1 MLVLD
6 STSKS
11 IQIVMSG
18 AAATTNPDF
27 VSTYSDN
34 NGTTFVEGSSDGA
47 LNGTTAVTVVAA
59 PAASTRRIIKT
70 IYVEN
75 KDTAAITITI
85 TYLNSATSRTI
96 VKVTL
101 QVGDTW
107 TTDGTFDTAG
117 AIKQTLGT
125 VSLTSQVSGVL
136 PTANGGTNLSS
147 FTSGGAVYATSTSV
161 LVTGTLP
168 IASGGTNATATPT
181 AGGSAYG
188 TGTAY
193 AFTSAGTAGQILTSN
208 GASAPTWNG
217 IDGGTFS

>member
-47 LNGTTAVTVVAA
+47 LNGTTAVTAVAA

-75 KDTAAITITI
+75 KDTAAITITV

-96 VKVTL
+96 VRVTL

-107 TTDGTFDTAG
+107 TTDGTFDTYG
-117 AIKQTLGT
+117 ALKQTVGVINLANVT
-125 VSLTSQVSGVL
+125 GVL

-161 LVTGTLP
+161 LTTGTLP

-208 GASAPTWNG
+208 GAGAPTWNG

>member
-75 KDTAAITITI
+75 KDTAAITITV

-96 VKVTL
+96 VRVTL

-107 TTDGTFDTAG
+107 TTDGTFDTYG
-117 AIKQTLGT
+117 ALKQTVGVVNLANVT
-125 VSLTSQVSGVL
+125 GVL

-161 LVTGTLP
+161 LTTGTLP

-193 AFTSAGTAGQILTSN
+193 AFTSAGTAGYILTSN
-208 GASAPTWNG
+208 GAGAPTWNG

>member
-11 IQIVMSG
+11 IQVVMSG

-34 NGTTFVEGSSDGA
+34 NGTTFVEGSLDGA

-59 PAASTRRIIKT
+59 PAASTRRIVKS
-70 IYVEN
+70 IYIEN
-75 KDTAAITITI
+75 KDTAAITITV

-96 VKVTL
+96 AKVTL

-107 TTDGTFDTAG
+107 TTDCTFDTTG
-117 AIKQTLGT
+117 AIKQTLG
-125 VSLTSQVSGVL
+125 VISLTSQVTGVL
-136 PTANGGTNLSS
+136 PVAN
-147 FTSGGAVYATSTSV
+147 
-161 LVTGTLP
+161 
-168 IASGGTNATATPT
+168 GGTNATATPT

-193 AFTSAGTAGQILTSN
+193 AFTSAGTAGQVLTSN
-208 GASAPTWNG
+208 GASAPTWG
-217 IDGGTFS
+217 GVSGGTF

>member
-11 IQIVMSG
+11 IQVVMSG

-34 NGTTFVEGSSDGA
+34 NGTTFVEGSLDGA

-59 PAASTRRIIKT
+59 PAASTRRIVKS

-75 KDTAAITITI
+75 KDTAAITITV

-96 VKVTL
+96 VRVTL

-107 TTDGTFDTAG
+107 TTDGTFDTYG
-117 AIKQTLGT
+117 ALKQTVGVVNLAAVT
-125 VSLTSQVSGVL
+125 GVL
-136 PTANGGTNLSS
+136 PVAN
-147 FTSGGAVYATSTSV
+147 
-161 LVTGTLP
+161 
-168 IASGGTNATATPT
+168 GGTNATATPT

-193 AFTSAGTAGQILTSN
+193 AFTSAGTAGEVLTSN
-208 GASAPTWNG
+208 GASAPTWG
-217 IDGGTFS
+217 GVSGGTF

>member
-96 VKVTL
+96 VRVTL

-107 TTDGTFDTAG
+107 TTDGTFDTYG
-117 AIKQTLGT
+117 ALKQTVGVINLANVT
-125 VSLTSQVSGVL
+125 GVL

-193 AFTSAGTAGQILTSN
+193 AFTSAGTAGQVLTSN